1 MRISDWSS
9 DVCSSVRPYYRRI
22 ATGAR
27 DGVSPDHVVILF
39 PYPATA
45 RDIGR
50 THKLQQVGRD
60 ISIFGNVF
68 QCFPLW
74 RRDMGPVVAGCIVS
88 QRSQRNVA
96 DRLALMVKDHA
107 ASARDSTDTRQAQFP
122 L

>member
-1 MRISDWSS
+1 MAIALRALGAD
-9 DVCSSVRPYYRRI
+9 RYTLARTMHPYDRSI
-22 ATGAR
+22 ATGAL

-45 RDIGR
+45 SDIGR

-74 RRDMGPVVAGCIVS
+74 RRTMRTVVAGRIVS
-88 QRSQRNVA
+88 QRSKRNVA
-96 DRLALMVKDHA
+96 DR
-107 ASARDSTDTRQAQFP
+107 SAQMARQSSRDRVCQYD
-122 L
+122 

>member
-1 MRISDWSS
+1 MH
-9 DVCSSVRPYYRRI
+9 PYDRSI
-22 ATGAR
+22 ATGAL

-74 RRDMGPVVAGCIVS
+74 RRDMGPVVAGRIV
-88 QRSQRNVA
+88 RSEERRVGKEC
-96 DRLALMVKDHA
+96 V
-107 ASARDSTDTRQAQFP
+107 STCRSWWSTYHYKKNY
-122 L
+122 